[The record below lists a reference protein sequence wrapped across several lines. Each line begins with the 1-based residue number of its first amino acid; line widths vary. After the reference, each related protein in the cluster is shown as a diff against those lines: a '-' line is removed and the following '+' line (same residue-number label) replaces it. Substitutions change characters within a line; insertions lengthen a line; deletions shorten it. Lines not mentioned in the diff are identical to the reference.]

1 MIKVI
6 IGSDHGGF
14 EYKLKLLFHLL
25 SLGYEVYDAGTFTH
39 ESCDYPIYG
48 ENVARYVSN
57 GNADFGIVICT
68 SGEGVMMTANKVKGV
83 RCGLGYNDDVT
94 KLSRMHNDAN
104 MISFSQRFMTLDDV
118 LRRTILFLETKFEG
132 GRHQTRVDLISDIE
146 K

>member
-68 SGEGVMMTANKVKGV
+68 SGEGICMAANKVSGV
-83 RCGLGYNDDVT
+83 RCGIGYNDEVT
-94 KLSRMHNDAN
+94 ALMRQHNDAN
-104 MISFSQRFMTLDDV
+104 VISFGASFMSYEDV
-118 LRRTILFLETKFEG
+118 ERRTHIFLDTKFES
-132 GRHQTRVDLISDIE
+132 GRHQRRVDLINKI

>member
-68 SGEGVMMTANKVKGV
+68 SGEGICMAANKVSGV
-83 RCGLGYNDDVT
+83 RCGIGYNDEVT
-94 KLSRMHNDAN
+94 ALMRQHNDAN
-104 MISFSQRFMTLDDV
+104 VISFGASFMSYEDV
-118 LRRTILFLETKFEG
+118 ERRTHIFLDIKFEG
-132 GRHQTRVDLISDIE
+132 GRHQRRVDLINKI

>member
-68 SGEGVMMTANKVKGV
+68 SGEGICIAANKVNGV
-83 RCGLGYNDDVT
+83 RCGIGYNDEVT
-94 KLSRMHNDAN
+94 ALMRQHNDAN
-104 MISFSQRFMTLDDV
+104 VISFGASFMSYEDV
-118 LRRTILFLETKFEG
+118 ERRTHIFLDTKFEC
-132 GRHQTRVDLISDIE
+132 GRHQRRVDLINKI

>member
-68 SGEGVMMTANKVKGV
+68 SGEGICMAANKVSGV
-83 RCGLGYNDDVT
+83 RCGIGYNDEVT
-94 KLSRMHNDAN
+94 ALMRQHNDAN
-104 MISFSQRFMTLDDV
+104 VISFGASFMSYEDV
-118 LRRTILFLETKFEG
+118 ERRTHIFLGTKFEG
-132 GRHQTRVDLISDIE
+132 GRHQRRVDLINKI